1 MLTAVEFIWI
11 ILKENPLSDKSLNSA
26 EQAAQPAALNVPV
39 DSSMQS
45 SPASHKHSQDAQ
57 SGSPAD
63 GEACPQT
70 TPSRYAGT
78 ASAQAPAWPFSPSP
92 APWSSPGPLL
102 PSVPAQ
108 AALLQSEAGFRTSGA
123 LSLEQDVGF
132 MEACIAEA
140 TGLTA
145 EGIPVWQTPSPA
157 AWKQIRTI
165 AGRAMHALLELGSR
179 SDLAMHTMLQ
189 EALWKLPF
197 ELLLGHFADTQLDFE
212 EILEVG
218 VKMASRVRVAD
229 RSWPKLIPLLTQ
241 FLLHRL
247 ILDML
252 QGRLKPAV
260 SDNAVRDILYLLR
273 KLP

>member
-1 MLTAVEFIWI
+1 MTAVEFIWI
-11 ILKENPLSDKSLNSA
+11 ILKENPLSDKSLKSA
-26 EQAAQPAALNVPV
+26 EKAAQLAALNSPV
-39 DSSMQS
+39 DSSMQG
-45 SPASHKHSQDAQ
+45 SPASRKHSQDAQ
-57 SGSPAD
+57 SGSHAE
-63 GEACPQT
+63 GEVCPQT
-70 TPSRYAGT
+70 APSRYAGT
-78 ASAQAPAWPFSPSP
+78 ASPHAPASPVSPSP
-92 APWSSPGPLL
+92 APSSIPSPLL
-102 PSVPAQ
+102 PSVPGQ
-108 AALLQSEAGFRTSGA
+108 AAVLQSEAGFRSSGS

-145 EGIPVWQTPSPA
+145 DGIPVWQTPSPA

-165 AGRAMHALLELGSR
+165 AGRAMHALLELGSH
-179 SDLAMHTMLQ
+179 SDFAMHTMLQ
-189 EALWKLPF
+189 DALWKLPY

-212 EILEVG
+212 DILQIG
-218 VKMASRVRVAD
+218 VKMASRVRVVD
-229 RSWPKLIPLLTQ
+229 RSWPQLIPLLTQ

-260 SDNAVRDILYLLR
+260 SDNAVRDLLYLLR